1 MDEPLLRVES
11 LDVER
16 GGRLVIGGLSLTL
29 GRGETVLVTGR
40 NGAGK
45 STLLRTL
52 AGLLP
57 AQSGRIVYGLA
68 DEETRGVET
77 VHYLGYEDALKPTL
91 TVEENL
97 AFWASMLGT
106 PLFAKR
112 GRETLRSTVEGAAAV
127 SLARTEARQPTLA
140 PSAGPMPRS
149 AGKDRLVS
157 DALAVF
163 GIARLA
169 ALPAAYLS
177 AGQKRRVAS
186 AKLLLAPRAIWLLD
200 EPLIALDT
208 GAQATLISLM
218 ADHTTAGGTILVASH
233 QPLALPH
240 RTIDLTAR

>member
-1 MDEPLLRVES
+1 MAETLLRVDG

-16 GGRLVIGGLSLTL
+16 GGRLVIGRLSLTL
-29 GRGETVLVTGR
+29 ERGETVLVTGR

-57 AQSGRIVYGLA
+57 AQAGSMRYGLA
-68 DEETRGVET
+68 DEETRGIET

-97 AFWASMLGT
+97 TFWASML
-106 PLFAKR
+106 KS
-112 GRETLRSTVEGAAAV
+112 RSGAPPEAYPGMTVH
-127 SLARTEARQPTLA
+127 
-140 PSAGPMPRS
+140 
-149 AGKDRLVS
+149 
-157 DALAVF
+157 DALAAF

-177 AGQKRRVAS
+177 AGQKRRVAL
-186 AKLLLAPRAIWLLD
+186 ARLLLAPRPIWLLD

-208 GAQATLISLM
+208 GAQATLTRLM
-218 ADHTTAGGTILVASH
+218 AEHATAGGAILVASH

-240 RTIDLTAR
+240 RALDLAARSPALLA

>member
-1 MDEPLLRVES
+1 MDG

-16 GGRLVIGGLSLTL
+16 GGRLVIAGLSLAL
-29 GRGETVLVTGR
+29 GPGETVLVTGR

-57 AQSGRIVYGLA
+57 ASAGRIDHGLA
-68 DEETRGVET
+68 DAEIRGVET

-97 AFWASMLGT
+97 AFWASMLACRSGASKAKPEPVST
-106 PLFAKR
+106 PDAAS
-112 GRETLRSTVEGAAAV
+112 GRRAPVPDCRHASPGMAVE
-127 SLARTEARQPTLA
+127 S
-140 PSAGPMPRS
+140 
-149 AGKDRLVS
+149 
-157 DALAVF
+157 ALAAF

-177 AGQKRRVAS
+177 AGQKRRA
-186 AKLLLAPRAIWLLD
+186 ALARLLLAPRPIWLLD

-208 GAQATLISLM
+208 GAQATLTALM
-218 ADHTTAGGTILVASH
+218 AGHAAAGGAILVASH

-240 RTIDLTAR
+240 RTLDLAAR